1 MVRSLTL
8 IAATLLL
15 SACGGGGDS
24 AQDGGPA
31 GFAPIM
37 SVNGTEVGTQ
47 PVSVKVDEGTTE
59 VAVIS

>member
-1 MVRSLTL
+1 MVVEG
-8 IAATLLL
+8 ILLRT
-15 SACGGGGDS
+15 AV
-24 AQDGGPA
+24 PA

-47 PVSVKVDEGTTE
+47 PVSVNVDEGTTE